1 MEFENT
7 PTPSPTPTPTPTP
20 EPTPTP
26 KKDEA
31 VVSSV
36 EFKKVENK
44 KDEAT
49 VSLVFSK
56 LELADASKKIF
67 VLEVTKKG
75 ETTPIQASD
84 LKYDEAS
91 KTLSGKLSNLKE
103 GSYSLSKLT
112 LNGNEVSLSEEIKKV
127 ELKVGPINEQSDQ
140 LSDPQKDKDQKVK
153 EAQTKLDAANE
164 ALTKAKATA
173 TEKETLATNA

>member
-56 LELADASKKIF
+56 LELADASKKYLF
-67 VLEVTKKG
+67 
-75 ETTPIQASD
+75 
-84 LKYDEAS
+84 
-91 KTLSGKLSNLKE
+91 
-103 GSYSLSKLT
+103 
-112 LNGNEVSLSEEIKKV
+112 
-127 ELKVGPINEQSDQ
+127 
-140 LSDPQKDKDQKVK
+140 
-153 EAQTKLDAANE
+153 
-164 ALTKAKATA
+164 
-173 TEKETLATNA
+173 